1 MEAHSSVLAF
11 RAIELHDCQK
21 TTSLYAVLQYKVM
34 LDAGSNHADK
44 ILVESIQRRQTG
56 LSFVVHAM
64 LLKLL
69 IGMCLAPRTTYL
81 LYYFCCILICYK
93 GT

>member
-11 RAIELHDCQK
+11 RAIDLHDCQK

-34 LDAGSNHADK
+34 LDAGSNHANK
-44 ILVESIQRRQTG
+44 IMVESIQRRQTG

-64 LLKLL
+64 LLQVTYRHVSSATYKLSTVL
-69 IGMCLAPRTTYL
+69 LL
-81 LYYFCCILICYK
+81 LYTDML
-93 GT
+93 